1 MPKKQEFTVNGR
13 KIPVT
18 NLDKVLYPAAHFTK
32 GQVIDYYIRVADFI
46 LPQLRDR
53 PVTLKR
59 FPDGVRGEFFYEKDA
74 PKFTPDWIRTFPVPR
89 RGRSHTDINYIVID
103 DLPTLVWLANLAN
116 LEIHPFLHRVPHLDR
131 PTAIV
136 FDFDPG
142 EGANVLDCARVAF
155 LVRDLLAE
163 LNLKSFPKVSGSKG
177 LQLYVPL
184 NVPSAT
190 YTVTQPFA
198 KTLAELVAERHPD
211 LVVATMAKAGRRGK
225 VFIDWSQNS
234 DFKTTVGV
242 YSLRAKAA
250 QPFVSMPVDWQE
262 LEDSVKADDADHLY
276 FKPKAALQRLEKLGD
291 IFKPV
296 LSLRQKLPE
305 EFLNQLRKTS
315 ANRQTR
321 VPRSLE
327 EYRRKRDFTKTRE
340 PVPAPVR
347 RSRQGS
353 ARRFVIQK
361 HAASH
366 LHYDFRLEMH
376 ETLKSWAVPKGPP
389 YKRGEKRLAMP
400 TEDHPL
406 SYIDFEG
413 TIPKGQ
419 YGGGTVMVWDI
430 GTYELIEGDYYK
442 GYLHFFLSGRKLT
455 GEWQLIRGRK
465 EGEKRDVWYLGKIT
479 ASMRPVSQK
488 RDDESAITGRSIE
501 EIRTS
506 SDAVWH
512 SNRSRTEEPAVREK
526 AT

>member
-1 MPKKQEFTVNGR
+1 MPKKQELTVNGR

-242 YSLRAKAA
+242 YSLRAKSA

-327 EYRRKRDFTKTRE
+327 EYSAKTRFH
-340 PVPAPVR
+340 R
-347 RSRQGS
+347 N
-353 ARRFVIQK
+353 
-361 HAASH
+361 
-366 LHYDFRLEMH
+366 
-376 ETLKSWAVPKGPP
+376 
-389 YKRGEKRLAMP
+389 
-400 TEDHPL
+400 
-406 SYIDFEG
+406 EG
-413 TIPKGQ
+413 TCPSACKAKPTGQ
-419 YGGGTVMVWDI
+419 R
-430 GTYELIEGDYYK
+430 
-442 GYLHFFLSGRKLT
+442 SP
-455 GEWQLIRGRK
+455 IRNSKACR
-465 EGEKRDVWYLGKIT
+465 
-479 ASMRPVSQK
+479 Q
-488 RDDESAITGRSIE
+488 
-501 EIRTS
+501 S
-506 SDAVWH
+506 S
-512 SNRSRTEEPAVREK
+512 SL
-526 AT
+526 